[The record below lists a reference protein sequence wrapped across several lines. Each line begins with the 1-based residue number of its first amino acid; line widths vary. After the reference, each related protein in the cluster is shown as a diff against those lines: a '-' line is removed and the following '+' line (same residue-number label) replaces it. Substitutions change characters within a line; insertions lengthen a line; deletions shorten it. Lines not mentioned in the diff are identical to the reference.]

1 VHPHGL
7 SRDEECQM
15 ATFKQRLA
23 AGETLVGLFVILNSP
38 DLVELIGH
46 SGWDFVLLDCEHGP
60 FGNETIGDLARA
72 CRASGLHTVVR
83 VPTNEDYLI
92 NKALDVGAEAVLV
105 PQIDSLEAARRA
117 ADAAKYA
124 PKGHRG
130 ANPFTR
136 ATAFTAHGGPD
147 YYGRANED
155 TMLILGV
162 EGVGG
167 AAAFEEMARLENVDG
182 FFVGP
187 VDLSHSLGVP
197 GQPDHPKVIEKIREM
212 VAMARECG
220 KPVGVF
226 SNDLQR
232 AHSWMEAGVQFIPFS
247 VDTGIIFKAFQ
258 GLATELKKR

>member
-1 VHPHGL
+1 
-7 SRDEECQM
+7 M
-15 ATFKQRLA
+15 ATFKERLA
-23 AGETLVGLFVILNSP
+23 AGETLLGLFVILDSP
-38 DLVELIGH
+38 DLMELIGH
-46 SGWDFVLLDCEHGP
+46 AGWDFALLDCEHGP
-60 FGNETIGDLARA
+60 FGNESIANLARG
-72 CRASGLHTVVR
+72 CRAGGLHVVVR
-83 VPTNEDYLI
+83 VPANEPYLI

-105 PQIDSLEAARRA
+105 PQIDSLDAARQA

-136 ATAFTAHGGPD
+136 AAAFTARGGPD
-147 YYGRANED
+147 YYGRANDD

-167 AAAFEEMARLENVDG
+167 AAAFAEMAKIETVDG

-197 GQPDHPKVIEKIREM
+197 GQPDHPRVIQKIKEM
-212 VAMARECG
+212 VAIAREYG

-226 SNDLQR
+226 STDIGL
-232 AHSWMEAGVQFIPFS
+232 AHAWMDAGAQFIPFG
-247 VDTGIIFKAFQ
+247 VDTGIIFKAFK
-258 GLATELKKR
+258 GLGAELKKQ